1 MKMTTKTK
9 FFRQSIEGGGQMLNG
24 LQRCNRNIWKQ
35 HKKKCCYY
43 KDAIA
48 IFENNT
54 KRSVVQIERCSVGI
68 ANYVFI
74 VSTANEKF
82 VLRCSKDENAYKD
95 TVYWLNRLSVCE
107 IPIPIVLSEGKYKD
121 YSYLILSYIRGD
133 DIGNVYCKLN
143 DSEKKQIAKE
153 VVKIQRK
160 VSRLDIHADMEWTWN
175 CFVDKMLNRAEK
187 RIKRKN
193 YFDFNKIYIIKKLQ
207 QEIQEYL
214 DKVPIAPYLDDIS
227 TKNLLIYEGNVS
239 GIIDIDWIGF
249 GDMLTFVALTR
260 VSLLNMDL
268 DTKYIDYLLDEIR
281 PNTIEYKAFIFYCL
295 IYCVDFMGEIGMQF
309 LDKTIPVNENIIERL
324 NDIFDFLMEEWD
336 KYCKR

>member
-1 MKMTTKTK
+1 M
-9 FFRQSIEGGGQMLNG
+9 N
-24 LQRCNRNIWKQ
+24 
-35 HKKKCCYY
+35 Y
-43 KDAIA
+43 KYAIA
-48 IFENNT
+48 IFENDT

-82 VLRCSKDENAYKD
+82 ILRCSKDENAYKD
-95 TVYWLNRLSVCE
+95 TVYWLNKLSVCE
-107 IPIPIVLSEGKYKD
+107 IPIPTVLSEGKYKD

-153 VVKIQRK
+153 VVKIQQK
-160 VSRLDIHADMEWTWN
+160 VSRLDIRADAEWTWN
-175 CFVDKMLNRAEK
+175 CFVDEMLNRAEE

-214 DKVPIAPYLDDIS
+214 DKIPPAPYLDDIS

-239 GIIDIDWIGF
+239 GIIDIDWMGF
-249 GDMLTFVALTR
+249 GDMLTFVAMTR
-260 VSLLNMDL
+260 VALLNMDL

-295 IYCVDFMGEIGMQF
+295 IYCVDFMGERGMQF
-309 LDKTIPVNENIIERL
+309 LDKTIPVNENIIKRL
-324 NDIFDFLMEEWD
+324 NDIFDFLMEEWN